1 MEGILLMGLKSINTD
16 GCKLKIFNKL
26 IPVMDDVSV
35 WRLAMCIIE
44 KNWVVFTII
53 DINIIKK

>member
-1 MEGILLMGLKSINTD
+1 MGLKSINTD
-16 GCKLKIFNKL
+16 GCKLKIFYISIVLRKKTEGRKL

-44 KNWVVFTII
+44 KKLGCLYN
-53 DINIIKK
+53 N